1 MNPISQ
7 YLVNEILKDN
17 TTLIYG
23 GGFKFPT
30 RGHLEVVKQS
40 LEQHPQFNK
49 YIIFVGS
56 GERDGITQQ
65 QSVDIWNIYK
75 KYFPFN
81 IEIIPVPS
89 PVKAVFDY
97 SKENPQEN
105 IIWVIGGRQDNE
117 DDMKDFINRTKT
129 VEKYPNITASQV
141 ITPLSNISGTK
152 ARQALKTGNKSEVI
166 SYLPP
171 NISDEDI
178 EQIIDILMPPQQ
190 LNENASYSKDIDY
203 KSYIKELTNYMIEDG
218 WNILPLP
225 KIIFKHG
232 DKENAKNF
240 LGKTAYYDPNTQTI
254 VLYTEGRHPKDIL
267 RSFSHEMVHHM
278 QNIEDRLGNITT
290 TNTQEDDHLND
301 IEAEANL
308 KGTMT
313 FRNWTD
319 SLNESLYLDIPKFNQ
334 PKTIQQYLIENIN
347 EISLSKENAAD
358 INGDLTGGTFTVG
371 DITYEYSIK
380 NISNPYKDLG
390 TFYNIQFTPQGE
402 VTSIPKG
409 GKENYIKI
417 LSTMYKIIVDFIEK
431 EKPTYIGIS
440 SLDNTGGKN
449 YHTVYNRLTDNNL
462 KLIPGYFRK
471 DSNLQFDS
479 PQGKGRFIVLQRKNN
494 TNESKSKEYLKE
506 YKQYVLN
513 ELFEKDLPII
523 DKVSKNLYIV
533 SNGDDIE
540 AKYDIRLEIPERD
553 LWSVNW
559 FFTPDNKNKSPEAWK
574 QVTATSFKVLEDWL
588 KTNNPKAIYI
598 SGNTGAKTKLY
609 KMYVDKLQT
618 LLNNRY
624 KIDNSDEDRIVL
636 RSIEEVH
643 QSSIKKRMETLNE
656 SYEQALSYWQ
666 NGDINSKSKIERW
679 NSIKKKIER
688 QVIQEIYQTKKPNI
702 SKSSKKD
709 PFGINQY
716 ARELAQGLE
725 EQKQDYII
733 YCDMD
738 GVIADFDA
746 RFRELAKMS
755 PDQYEEKY
763 GIEKFWNFIDNE
775 IGVRFWVGIPWMQDG
790 KQLWEYIKKYKPT
803 LLSAPSR
810 NNESRLGKR
819 LWVKKHIPGNKLVLA
834 SRVNKQDYA
843 KPNAILIDDRPD
855 TIVEWENKGGVGI
868 LHKSA
873 EETIQKLKSLGL

>member
-1 MNPISQ
+1 
-7 YLVNEILKDN
+7 
-17 TTLIYG
+17 
-23 GGFKFPT
+23 
-30 RGHLEVVKQS
+30 
-40 LEQHPQFNK
+40 
-49 YIIFVGS
+49 
-56 GERDGITQQ
+56 
-65 QSVDIWNIYK
+65 
-75 KYFPFN
+75 
-81 IEIIPVPS
+81 
-89 PVKAVFDY
+89 
-97 SKENPQEN
+97 
-105 IIWVIGGRQDNE
+105 
-117 DDMKDFINRTKT
+117 
-129 VEKYPNITASQV
+129 
-141 ITPLSNISGTK
+141 
-152 ARQALKTGNKSEVI
+152 
-166 SYLPP
+166 
-171 NISDEDI
+171 
-178 EQIIDILMPPQQ
+178 
-190 LNENASYSKDIDY
+190 
-203 KSYIKELTNYMIEDG
+203 
-218 WNILPLP
+218 
-225 KIIFKHG
+225 
-232 DKENAKNF
+232 
-240 LGKTAYYDPNTQTI
+240 
-254 VLYTEGRHPKDIL
+254 
-267 RSFSHEMVHHM
+267 
-278 QNIEDRLGNITT
+278 
-290 TNTQEDDHLND
+290 
-301 IEAEANL
+301 
-308 KGTMT
+308 
-313 FRNWTD
+313 
-319 SLNESLYLDIPKFNQ
+319 
-334 PKTIQQYLIENIN
+334 
-347 EISLSKENAAD
+347 
-358 INGDLTGGTFTVG
+358 
-371 DITYEYSIK
+371 
-380 NISNPYKDLG
+380 
-390 TFYNIQFTPQGE
+390 
-402 VTSIPKG
+402 
-409 GKENYIKI
+409 
-417 LSTMYKIIVDFIEK
+417 
-431 EKPTYIGIS
+431 
-440 SLDNTGGKN
+440 
-449 YHTVYNRLTDNNL
+449 
-462 KLIPGYFRK
+462 
-471 DSNLQFDS
+471 
-479 PQGKGRFIVLQRKNN
+479 
-494 TNESKSKEYLKE
+494 
-506 YKQYVLN
+506 
-513 ELFEKDLPII
+513 
-523 DKVSKNLYIV
+523 V

-553 LWSVNW
+553 LWSMNW

-609 KMYVDKLQT
+609 KMYIDKLQT

-636 RSIEEVH
+636 RSIEEVY
-643 QSSIKKRMETLNE
+643 QSGIKKRMETLNE

-819 LWVKKHIPGNKLVLA
+819 LWVKKHIPGTKLVLA

-855 TIVEWENKGGVGI
+855 TIVEWENKGGVN
-868 LHKSA
+868 
-873 EETIQKLKSLGL
+873 

>member
-1 MNPISQ
+1 MNNLSY
-7 YLVNEILKDN
+7 YLLNEILKDN
-17 TTLIYG
+17 TTLIFG
-23 GGFKFPT
+23 GGFKPPT
-30 RGHLEVVKQS
+30 KGHLAVVQQS
-40 LEQHPQFNK
+40 LKQFPQLNK

-75 KYFPFN
+75 KYLP
-81 IEIIPVPS
+81 IEIHVIPVSS
-89 PVKAVFDY
+89 PIKSVYEYAK
-97 SKENPQEN
+97 SNPDEN
-105 IIWVIGGRQDNE
+105 IIWIIGGREGNE
-117 DDMKDFINRTKT
+117 DDINDFIRRSKGI
-129 VEKYPNITASQV
+129 EKYPNLKAYNI
-141 ITPLSNISGTK
+141 ITPQSDISGTK

-171 NISDEDI
+171 NISDKDIKQIMDIVLISTPLNESKQKLGYRAGKFEPDQPSDTLKDKGIGLANTKVGLLGTGYYFFGSKEKAEELKNKGKYNVISQIDLSSYKLFRPDDPEDFYENIKSLTFYIHSLTKDDLKDSETKENI
-178 EQIIDILMPPQQ
+178 EDAVEGFSEYLNIPYEKTNKIINEYISDIINKRLDGPLLSNRLLFNYDGIDTTGTSLDDFSVGSVIFVGKLKPGTYQEIQQ

-203 KSYIKELTNYMIEDG
+203 KSYIKELTLYMIKNG

-225 KIIFKHG
+225 KIIFRHG
-232 DKENAKNF
+232 DKENAKNL

-267 RSFSHEMVHHM
+267 RSFSHEMVHHI
-278 QNIEDRLGNITT
+278 QNIENRLGNITT

-319 SLNESLYLDIPKFNQ
+319 SLNES
-334 PKTIQQYLIENIN
+334 KT
-347 EISLSKENAAD
+347 
-358 INGDLTGGTFTVG
+358 
-371 DITYEYSIK
+371 
-380 NISNPYKDLG
+380 
-390 TFYNIQFTPQGE
+390 
-402 VTSIPKG
+402 
-409 GKENYIKI
+409 
-417 LSTMYKIIVDFIEK
+417 
-431 EKPTYIGIS
+431 
-440 SLDNTGGKN
+440 
-449 YHTVYNRLTDNNL
+449 
-462 KLIPGYFRK
+462 
-471 DSNLQFDS
+471 
-479 PQGKGRFIVLQRKNN
+479 
-494 TNESKSKEYLKE
+494 KEYLKE

-559 FFTPDNKNKSPEAWK
+559 SFTPDNKNKSPEAWK

-624 KIDNSDEDRIVL
+624 KIDNSDEDRVVL

-643 QSSIKKRMETLNE
+643 QSGIKKRMETLNE

-725 EQKQDYII
+725 EQKQDKI
-733 YCDMD
+733 
-738 GVIADFDA
+738 F
-746 RFRELAKMS
+746 
-755 PDQYEEKY
+755 
-763 GIEKFWNFIDNE
+763 
-775 IGVRFWVGIPWMQDG
+775 
-790 KQLWEYIKKYKPT
+790 
-803 LLSAPSR
+803 
-810 NNESRLGKR
+810 
-819 LWVKKHIPGNKLVLA
+819 
-834 SRVNKQDYA
+834 
-843 KPNAILIDDRPD
+843 
-855 TIVEWENKGGVGI
+855 
-868 LHKSA
+868 
-873 EETIQKLKSLGL
+873 